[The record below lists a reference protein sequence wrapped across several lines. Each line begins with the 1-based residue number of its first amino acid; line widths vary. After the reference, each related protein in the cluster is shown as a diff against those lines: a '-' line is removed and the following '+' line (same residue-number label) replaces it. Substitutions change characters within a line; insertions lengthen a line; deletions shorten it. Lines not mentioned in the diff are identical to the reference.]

1 MTDLYFRFIQ
11 FSLGLYEG
19 TEFLD
24 GTELKGFDWG
34 AFYEFAKEQTL
45 IGVVFEGGVRN
56 CLRRLRHICN
66 C

>member
-45 IGVVFEGGVRN
+45 IGVVFEGGSETA
-56 CLRRLRHICN
+56 
-66 C
+66 

>member
-24 GTELKGFDWG
+24 GTELMGFDWG

-45 IGVVFEGGVRN
+45 IGVVFEGGRN